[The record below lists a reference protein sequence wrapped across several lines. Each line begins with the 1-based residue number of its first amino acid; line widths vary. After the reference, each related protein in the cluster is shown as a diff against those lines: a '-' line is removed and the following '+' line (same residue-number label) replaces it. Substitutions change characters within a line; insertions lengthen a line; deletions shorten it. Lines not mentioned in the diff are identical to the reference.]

1 MKTNEEYV
9 NKGYPETNKEKE
21 IEKLMIKRLFIA
33 YWLLICFLLWLVSM
47 EGWPMTGESFSEFN
61 RQSRNFQHSPSV
73 SQYMYEPEI
82 QDVRNECAKR

>member
-33 YWLLICFLLWLVSM
+33 Y
-47 EGWPMTGESFSEFN
+47 
-61 RQSRNFQHSPSV
+61 
-73 SQYMYEPEI
+73 
-82 QDVRNECAKR
+82 